1 MCLYTKIRKKYSR
14 SKNVAER
21 RNILVFRLSWHVYLP
36 TDYKS
41 VYATT
46 QPELPEPPFS
56 ASVGRAVASSESEV
70 SRTME
75 GDVAKRS
82 IAVSN

>member
-1 MCLYTKIRKKYSR
+1 M
-14 SKNVAER
+14 V
-21 RNILVFRLSWHVYLP
+21 RLSWRVYFP
-36 TDYKS
+36 TDYQP
-41 VYATT
+41 VYATA

-56 ASVGRAVASSESEV
+56 ASVGRAVVGSESEV
-70 SRTME
+70 SKTME